1 MNARR
6 TANAVALV
14 AALVGAQASFAQSE
28 DAAAELDQVQEELT
42 VERAALA
49 TLKDQKVSVLEVIE
63 VLEQRARATER
74 RAALLGQELKAL
86 KRRRDLAQRQEEIA
100 RSLMQ
105 EQLEKLS
112 PRLRALYRIQRRRR
126 LDTLLSA
133 KDFASLM
140 WTSRAMSTLLE
151 QDLKLL
157 RDTRAAVEF
166 QEESSHTLER
176 LEGWVSARA
185 QQVEREQKAASE
197 QQGVLGELL
206 GRIEVDA
213 RQRARLVRELQQAE
227 RRLARLVEDFENEVE
242 DSGFS
247 ASRGSLPWPTA
258 GMIEVA
264 FGKVV
269 NPRFN
274 TVTFQKGIDL
284 RAPEGTP
291 VRAIAPGKV
300 VHAGWMRGYGNL
312 LILDHGGGYHTLM
325 AHLAGFSR
333 ATGDDV
339 VEGEL
344 LGQVGAT
351 GSLKGAYLYFEI
363 RKNGIAIDPT
373 EWLGAR

>member
-1 MNARR
+1 MSARW
-6 TANAVALV
+6 TATALAL
-14 AALVGAQASFAQSE
+14 AALVSASQPALAQPE

-63 VLEQRARATER
+63 VLEQRARATQR
-74 RAALLGQELKAL
+74 RAALLGQELLSL
-86 KRRRDLAQRQEEIA
+86 KRRRDLAKRQEELA
-100 RSLMQ
+100 RTVMA
-105 EQLEKLS
+105 EQLDKLS

-157 RDTRAAVEF
+157 RDTQAAVEF
-166 QEESSHTLER
+166 QQESQRTLER
-176 LEGWVSARA
+176 LEGWVAARA

-197 QQGVLGELL
+197 QQVVLGELL

-213 RQRARLVRELQQAE
+213 KERARLVRELQQAE
-227 RRLARLVEDFENEVE
+227 RRLSRLVEDFEHEVD
-242 DSGFS
+242 DSGFG
-247 ASRGSLPWPTA
+247 ALKGSLPWPTA

-274 TVTFQKGIDL
+274 TVTFQKGIDI

-312 LILDHGGGYHTLM
+312 LIVDHGGGHHSLM

-339 VEGEL
+339 VEGDV
-344 LGQVGAT
+344 LGQVGDT